1 MFKKLTDEQ
10 KKELKRLV
18 KLYRRRKGAADRT
31 LEEIFEIYK
40 GVNDGR
46 TEQV

>member
-1 MFKKLTDEQ
+1 MYKELTDEQ

-40 GVNDGR
+40 GAEND
-46 TEQV
+46 EQTK